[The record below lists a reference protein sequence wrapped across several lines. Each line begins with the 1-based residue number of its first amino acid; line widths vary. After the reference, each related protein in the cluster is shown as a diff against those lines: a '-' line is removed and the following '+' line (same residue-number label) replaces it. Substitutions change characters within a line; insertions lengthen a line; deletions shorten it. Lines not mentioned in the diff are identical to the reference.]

1 MLEHGSRR
9 NRITGEGLMTF
20 EDLEPKNVTRKPVD
34 LSTWNIEDLELYIE
48 NMKTEISRAEAMIAE
63 KQSVSSAAESLFKR

>member
-1 MLEHGSRR
+1 
-9 NRITGEGLMTF
+9 MTF

-34 LSTWNIEDLELYIE
+34 LSTWNIEDLQLYIE
-48 NMKTEISRAEAMIAE
+48 NMKAEIVRAESMIAE

>member
-1 MLEHGSRR
+1 
-9 NRITGEGLMTF
+9 MTF

-48 NMKTEISRAEAMIAE
+48 NMKTEIQRVEAAIRE
-63 KQSVSSAAESLFKR
+63 KQSISSVAESLFKR

>member
-1 MLEHGSRR
+1 
-9 NRITGEGLMTF
+9 MTF

-34 LSTWNIEDLELYIE
+34 LSTWNIEDLEGYIA
-48 NMKTEISRAEAMIAE
+48 NMKTEIQRAEAMIVE